1 LQHRTFE
8 AGASSVRSGR
18 LPDLAGCLA
27 TASGRAAAGRLAAA
41 ILLIALAG
49 AVSGCAGRPG
59 IDALMPVAE
68 AAGPGEREH
77 VILVA
82 STRQRDRRPG
92 VFYNGERES
101 TLSFARFDMTVPPTH
116 APGQI
121 EFPKQ
126 APGNPA
132 TDMMVREAVFRDTKA
147 EFLADLKAE
156 LAARP
161 PGQRKAAIFVH
172 GYNTQFNEAMYR
184 ILQLTDD
191 SRSPMVPVLFTWAS
205 RGKTEG
211 YLYDNNSATAA
222 RDGLEET
229 IRLVFDSGA
238 EEVTILAHSMGN
250 WVTVEALRQI
260 KISGNLPPI
269 ERLGAVVLA
278 APDIDVDVFKTQLKR
293 FGKPAKPFII
303 IVSRDDKALGISDFL
318 AGDKLRV
325 GAYTDD
331 EELVE
336 LGAVVIDMTKV
347 KSLDGLNHGKFAQLA
362 EIAPQMRALV
372 AGAAGRRGAAKV
384 LAGDGIEIVG
394 LDRAPAPPPGTV
406 AAAAAAAG
414 ATPAAA
420 TVATTPPV
428 TTATPPP
435 VTTAGPAA
443 GAATAA
449 PPPQ

>member
-1 LQHRTFE
+1 VQNGRRLLGHLVSLDAPRR
-8 AGASSVRSGR
+8 GAVFVH
-18 LPDLAGCLA
+18 
-27 TASGRAAAGRLAAA
+27 LAAA
-41 ILLIALAG
+41 LLVVG
-49 AVSGCAGRPG
+49 AVAGCAGRPG
-59 IDALMPVAE
+59 LDALMPVAE

-82 STRQRDRRPG
+82 STRQRDKRPG
-92 VFYNGERES
+92 VFFNGERES

-132 TDMMVREAVFRDTKA
+132 TDMVVREAVFRDTKA
-147 EFLADLKAE
+147 EFLADLKAQ
-156 LAARP
+156 LALRP

-191 SRSPMVPVLFTWAS
+191 SRAPTVPVLFTWAS

-238 EEVTILAHSMGN
+238 EEVSILAHSMGN

-325 GAYTDD
+325 GAYTGD
-331 EELVE
+331 EELVD

-347 KSLDGLNHGKFAQLA
+347 KSIDGLNHGKFAQLA

-372 AGAAGRRGAAKV
+372 AGAAGRAGAAKV
-384 LAGDGIEIVG
+384 LAPDGIEIVG
-394 LDRAPAPPPGTV
+394 LDRVRPAQVETAAAGGSAAGVSTTPAAAPAVVPPAAAT
-406 AAAAAAAG
+406 AAAAA
-414 ATPAAA
+414 
-420 TVATTPPV
+420 
-428 TTATPPP
+428 
-435 VTTAGPAA
+435 
-443 GAATAA
+443 
-449 PPPQ
+449 PPQ

>member
-1 LQHRTFE
+1 VKCERGLGVHIGRKMLDTSETRAAHR
-8 AGASSVRSGR
+8 
-18 LPDLAGCLA
+18 
-27 TASGRAAAGRLAAA
+27 GRAVVTRLVAALVLVGLVA
-41 ILLIALAG
+41 
-49 AVSGCAGRPG
+49 GCAGRPG
-59 IDALMPVAE
+59 LDALMPNAE
-68 AAGPGEREH
+68 AAVPGESEH
-77 VILVA
+77 VIMVA
-82 STRQRDRRPG
+82 STRQRDKRPG
-92 VFYNGERES
+92 VFYNGERAS

-132 TDMMVREAVFRDTKA
+132 TDMVVRDATFRETPA
-147 EFLADLKAE
+147 EFLADLKAQ
-156 LAARP
+156 LALRP
-161 PGQRKAAIFVH
+161 VGQRKVGIFVH

-184 ILQLTDD
+184 ILQLTTD
-191 SRSPMVPVLFTWAS
+191 SHAPMVPVLFTWAS

-222 RDGLEET
+222 RDALEET
-229 IRLVFDSGA
+229 IRLAFASDA

-331 EELVE
+331 QELVD

-347 KSLDGLNHGKFAQLA
+347 KSIDGLNHGKFAQLA

-372 AGAAGRRGAAKV
+372 AGAAGRAGAAKV
-384 LAGDGIEIVG
+384 LAPEGIEIVG
-394 LDRAPAPPPGTV
+394 LDRAPPAPPGFVAP
-406 AAAAAAAG
+406 AAAA
-414 ATPAAA
+414 P
-420 TVATTPPV
+420 
-428 TTATPPP
+428 
-435 VTTAGPAA
+435 
-443 GAATAA
+443 ATAA
-449 PPPQ
+449 APPAPVAPVE

>member
-1 LQHRTFE
+1 VPGLV
-8 AGASSVRSGR
+8 AI
-18 LPDLAGCLA
+18 LA
-27 TASGRAAAGRLAAA
+27 TARGRAVAGRLVAVTL
-41 ILLIALAG
+41 ILGLAG
-49 AVSGCAGRPG
+49 LASGCAGRPG
-59 IDALMPVAE
+59 LDALMPVAE
-68 AAGPGEREH
+68 AAVPGAREH

-82 STRQRDRRPG
+82 STRQRDKRPG

-161 PGQRKAAIFVH
+161 AGQRKVAIFVH

-191 SRSPMVPVLFTWAS
+191 SRSATVPVLFTWAS

-347 KSLDGLNHGKFAQLA
+347 KSIDGLNHGKFAQLA

-384 LAGDGIEIVG
+384 LAPDGIEIVG
-394 LDRAPAPPPGTV
+394 LDRAPTPPPGAV
-406 AAAAAAAG
+406 AAAEAAPG
-414 ATPAAA
+414 ATPAATPAGA
-420 TVATTPPV
+420 TV
-428 TTATPPP
+428 ATPPP
-435 VTTAGPAA
+435 V
-443 GAATAA
+443 A
-449 PPPQ
+449 PPQ

>member
-1 LQHRTFE
+1 MRNALT
-8 AGASSVRSGR
+8 S
-18 LPDLAGCLA
+18 LAA
-27 TASGRAAAGRLAAA
+27 PRGRAVIGRLAAA
-41 ILLIALAG
+41 VLLVTLVA
-49 AVSGCAGRPG
+49 GCAGRPG
-59 IDALMPVAE
+59 LDALMPVAE
-68 AAGPGEREH
+68 AAGADEREH

-82 STRQRDRRPG
+82 STRQRDKRPG

-101 TLSFARFDMTVPPTH
+101 RLSFARFDMTVPPTH
-116 APGQI
+116 QPGQI
-121 EFPKQ
+121 EYPKQ

-132 TDMMVREAVFRDTKA
+132 TDMVVREAVFRESEA
-147 EFLADLKAE
+147 EFLADLKAQ
-156 LAARP
+156 LALRP
-161 PGQRKAAIFVH
+161 PGQRKVAIFVH

-184 ILQLTDD
+184 ILQLADD
-191 SRSPMVPVLFTWAS
+191 SRAPMVPLLFTWAS

-229 IRLVFDSGA
+229 IRLAFASDA
-238 EEVTILAHSMGN
+238 EEVSIIAHSMGN

-347 KSLDGLNHGKFAQLA
+347 KSIDGLNHGKFAQLA

-372 AGAAGRRGAAKV
+372 AGAAGKAGAAKV
-384 LAGDGIEIVG
+384 LAPDGIEIVG
-394 LDRAPAPPPGTV
+394 LDRAPPAPPGYVAGTNVPG
-406 AAAAAAAG
+406 AAAP

-420 TVATTPPV
+420 TVAT
-428 TTATPPP
+428 PPP
-435 VTTAGPAA
+435 VAAPAA
-443 GAATAA
+443 SAPAAA
-449 PPPQ
+449 PQ